1 MRRTT
6 FFSLPDVKTKPC
18 CKEVCALAGQLK
30 DTRQRY
36 KDDRNDLLADLDNAK
51 LDANE
56 LVDVMQQRIL
66 LLSQTIEHKEAGH
79 PNTLDCVVVE
89 HTPTPKRSN
98 D

>member
-1 MRRTT
+1 MERAAVA
-6 FFSLPDVKTKPC
+6 DYK
-18 CKEVCALAGQLK
+18 KEVCALAGQLK

-79 PNTLDCVVVE
+79 ANTLDRVVVE